1 MAPGGVGWSP
11 GRCGR
16 TDGKSLLEPVESPPV
31 AVGMGEA
38 GIDAY
43 EELQEL
49 GHLDRLGFELLLE
62 LVGQEVQRFPLLR
75 PGAGWSA
82 DSVLDWALSFFAERG
97 AAVTAAVLAQ
107 AADLASMSRY
117 LRISIRNFLVSEA
130 RNTPS
135 GSVRRKI
142 EELLAA
148 TPKFGQ
154 VPAGHAGAG
163 RWQLSGPARA
173 PFGGDPRS
181 LVAAAYSVPGVAVV
195 RWTGVRRAPL
205 ASDEALIRILDAV
218 FSAASGSL
226 EVADL
231 SWIFL
236 QRFPAAVAPAD
247 ATLDPAAFDWAVA
260 PLDERPDVLVE
271 VGAQAR
277 EVYDQLSP
285 SQRALLPHLEKPV
298 ADHMQILGVGRSQA
312 YEAARKL
319 KTVIGDL
326 MPEDDLRGAV
336 VLEVV
341 RLCVV
346 HP

>member
-1 MAPGGVGWSP
+1 MTPRT
-11 GRCGR
+11 GRVTACR
-16 TDGKSLLEPVESPPV
+16 RRI
-31 AVGMGEA
+31 GEA
-38 GIDAY
+38 TIDAY
-43 EELQEL
+43 QELQEL
-49 GHLDRLGFELLLE
+49 GHFDRLGLDLLLE
-62 LVGQEVQRFPLLR
+62 LTGQEVQRIPVLR
-75 PGAGWSA
+75 PSSGWDA
-82 DSVLDWALSFFAERG
+82 DSVLDWTLGFFAERA

-107 AADLASMSRY
+107 AGDLASMSRF

-130 RNTPS
+130 RKTPS

-142 EELLAA
+142 EELFAA

-163 RWQLSGPARA
+163 RWQLSGVPLA
-173 PFGGDPRS
+173 PFAGDPQS

-195 RWTGVRRAPL
+195 RWTGARRAPL
-205 ASDEALIRILDAV
+205 ASDEALVRILDAV

-231 SWIFL
+231 TWIFL
-236 QRFPAAVAPAD
+236 QRFPAAIEPAD

-271 VGAQAR
+271 VGAQAQ
-277 EVYDQLSP
+277 EVYEQLSP

-298 ADHMQILGVGRSQA
+298 ADHMQILGIGRSQA

-319 KTVIGDL
+319 KAVIGDL
-326 MPEDDLRGAV
+326 VPEDDLRGAV

>member
-1 MAPGGVGWSP
+1 MTPRT
-11 GRCGR
+11 GRV
-16 TDGKSLLEPVESPPV
+16 TDCRRRI
-31 AVGMGEA
+31 GEA
-38 GIDAY
+38 TIDAY
-43 EELQEL
+43 QELQEL
-49 GHLDRLGFELLLE
+49 GHFDRLGLDLLLE
-62 LVGQEVQRFPLLR
+62 LTGQEVQRIPVLR
-75 PGAGWSA
+75 PSSGWDA
-82 DSVLDWALSFFAERG
+82 DSVLDWTLGFFAERA

-107 AADLASMSRY
+107 AGDLASMSRF

-130 RNTPS
+130 RKTPS

-142 EELLAA
+142 EELFAA

-163 RWQLSGPARA
+163 RWQLSGVPLA
-173 PFGGDPRS
+173 PFAGDPQS

-195 RWTGVRRAPL
+195 RWTGARRAPL
-205 ASDEALIRILDAV
+205 ASDEALVRILDAV

-231 SWIFL
+231 TWIFL
-236 QRFPAAVAPAD
+236 QRFPAAIEPAD

-271 VGAQAR
+271 VGAQAQ
-277 EVYDQLSP
+277 EVYEQLSP

-298 ADHMQILGVGRSQA
+298 ADHMQILGIGRSQA

-319 KTVIGDL
+319 KAVIGDL
-326 MPEDDLRGAV
+326 VPEDDLRGAV